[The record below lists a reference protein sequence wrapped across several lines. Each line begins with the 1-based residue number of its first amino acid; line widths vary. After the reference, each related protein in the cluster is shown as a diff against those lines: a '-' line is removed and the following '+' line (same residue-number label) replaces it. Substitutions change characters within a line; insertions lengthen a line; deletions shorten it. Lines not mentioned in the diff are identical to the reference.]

1 MSDSSFIPM
10 RHYFESGATRTYSFR
25 AEQLSR
31 LKRAILRNENEINA
45 ALYQDLKKSKE
56 EAYATETGLVIAE
69 INYILKNLRAWILPK
84 PTGTDLVNFPSGSK
98 IYRDPYGVVL
108 IIAPWNYPLQL
119 LLIPLVGAIAGG
131 NCAVLKPSE
140 LAPAT
145 AAIIEKM
152 ISETFPPEFVKVIQG
167 DGATVVPS
175 MMNSFRFDYLMYT
188 GSVPVGKSIYQLAA
202 RDLIPVTL
210 ELGGKS
216 PAVVEEDADLRAA
229 ARRIALGK
237 FINVG
242 QTCVAPDYVLVH
254 ASVKDK
260 LVAHLKKEILRFYGQ
275 DPAASYDYGKIINE
289 KRFDRL
295 TGYLKEGT
303 ILHGGQTDRSRL
315 YIAPTLLEHVSEDAA
330 IMNEEIF
337 GPILPILTF
346 TSFGNALQVVQRNPN
361 PLSFYL
367 FTSDKKK
374 EKNWIGRLSF
384 GGGCINN
391 TVWQFSNPHMPFGG
405 VGNSG
410 IGHLHGKYSFETFT
424 RLKPVLKTPTWF
436 DPSLKYPSYKGR
448 LNFFKWIIR

>member
-25 AEQLSR
+25 AEQLNR
-31 LKRAILRNENEINA
+31 LKKAILHHENEINK
-45 ALYQDLKKSKE
+45 ALYHDLKKSKE

-69 INYILKNLRAWILPK
+69 INYILKNLRSWILPK
-84 PTGTDLVNFPSGSK
+84 TTGTDLVNFPSGSK
-98 IYRDPYGVVL
+98 IYCDPYGVVL

-152 ISETFPPEFVKVIQG
+152 ISETFSPEFVKVIQG

-216 PAVVEEDADLRAA
+216 PAVVEDDADIKAA
-229 ARRIALGK
+229 ARRISLGK

-254 ASVKDK
+254 ASVKEK
-260 LVAHLKKEILRFYGQ
+260 LVAHLKKEILHFYGE

-315 YIAPTLLEHVSEDAA
+315 YIAPTLLENVSEDAA

-346 TSFGNALQVVQRNPN
+346 ASFDKALRVVQRNPN

-367 FTSDKKK
+367 FTSNKRK
-374 EKNWIGRLSF
+374 EENWIGSLSF

-391 TVWQFSNPHMPFGG
+391 TVWQFSNPHLPFGG

-410 IGHLHGKYSFETFT
+410 MGHLHGKYSFDTFT
-424 RLKPVLKTPTWF
+424 RLKPVLKTPNWF
-436 DPSLKYPSYKGR
+436 DPALKYPSYKGK